1 MKMHTLL
8 AMAAISGLLVTNSA
22 LALKQCPPGMRDC
35 GPNPYHSLAVGFTQ
49 VCSERHPESAAL
61 YQATL
66 AGMVARYPE
75 VYARMEATPEFKQEL
90 QVVLKELYASS
101 AAEVDKQ
108 CRDMLDEAAQQQQPQ
123 PQQPAAPSKNK

>member
-1 MKMHTLL
+1 MKMNALL
-8 AMAAISGLLVTNSA
+8 AMAAVSGLLVTNSA
-22 LALKQCPPGMRDC
+22 LALKQCPPGVRDC
-35 GPNPYHSLAVGFTQ
+35 GPNPYYSLAVGFTQ

-66 AGMVARYPE
+66 AAMVARYPE

-90 QVVLKELYASS
+90 QVVLKELYAST

-108 CRDMLDEAAQQQQPQ
+108 CSDMLDEAAQQQQPQ
-123 PQQPAAPSKNK
+123 QPAAPSKNK